1 MLLAELVA
9 TSARVGATRARSE
22 KTALLAAL
30 LRRLEP
36 REVDM
41 AVAFLSGR
49 LRQGRIGL
57 GWAALRAAR
66 AAARPTA
73 SPALSLLEVDAAF
86 DRIAAVSGRGS
97 AGERG
102 RLLAELLGRATE
114 GEQDFLVRLV
124 LGELRQGALAGLM
137 EEALAQAA
145 GLPAA
150 EVRRALLVAG
160 DLAAVARAVLGEGR
174 AGLAGFRLELLR
186 PLQPMLAQPAAD
198 LDEALGRLG
207 DAALEWKLDGARVQ
221 VHRLDD
227 EVRVFSRR
235 LHDVTAAVP
244 EVVEAVRALPAR
256 RFILD
261 GETIA
266 LRPDGSPQPFQTTM
280 RRFGRKLEVERL
292 RRELPLASFFFDLL
306 HWDGED
312 LLDRPAEERFAAL
325 RGGLPE
331 ALVVPRLRT
340 ADPAAARAFLDG
352 ALARGHEGIMA
363 KDPAAP
369 YDAGRRGFA
378 WLKVK
383 PAQTLDLVVL
393 AAEWGHGRRQGWLSN
408 LHLGARDP
416 EQGGFVML
424 GKTFKG
430 MTDEMLAWQTEKL
443 QSLALARD
451 EWTVHVRPELVV
463 EIAFNDSAGEPALP
477 GRPGAAL
484 RARQAL
490 PQRQDRGGS
499 RHHRHRARA
508 LRAAAR
514 HRLTCSLRL
523 REPAA
528 LVSRTSL

>member
-1 MLLAELVA
+1 VLLADLVA

-22 KTALLAAL
+22 KTAHLAAL
-30 LRRLEP
+30 LRRLDP
-36 REVDM
+36 REVEV

-66 AAARPTA
+66 AGARPA
-73 SPALSLLEVDAAF
+73 ERAILQLLEVDGAF
-86 DRIAAVSGRGS
+86 DRVLSVAGRGS
-97 AGERG
+97 AGERA
-102 RLLAELLGRATE
+102 RLLGELFSRATAE
-114 GEQDFLVRLV
+114 EQEFLVRLV

-137 EEALAQAA
+137 EEGLARAA
-145 GLPAA
+145 EVPAA
-150 EVRRALLVAG
+150 EVRRALLLAG
-160 DLAAVARAVLGEGR
+160 DLQAVARAVLTEGR
-174 AGLAGFRLELLR
+174 TGLARFHLELLR

-207 DAALEWKLDGARVQ
+207 EAALEWKLDGARVQ

-244 EVVEAVRALPAR
+244 ELVEAVRALPAR
-256 RFILD
+256 RLILD

-266 LRPDGSPQPFQTTM
+266 LRPDGSPQPFQVTM

-292 RRELPLASFFFDLL
+292 RQELPLSSLFFDCL

-325 RGGLPE
+325 AASAPRE
-331 ALVVPRLRT
+331 LVVPRLRT
-340 ADPAAARAFLDG
+340 ADPGAAQAFLDG
-352 ALARGHEGIMA
+352 AIGRGHEGIMV
-363 KDPAAP
+363 KDPAAA

-393 AAEWGHGRRQGWLSN
+393 AAEWGHGRRQGRLSN

-416 EQGGFVML
+416 ENGGFVML

-443 QSLALARD
+443 LSLELARD
-451 EWTVHVRPELVV
+451 EWTVHVPPELVV
-463 EIAFNDSAGEPALP
+463 EIAFSDLQESPHYP
-477 GRPGAAL
+477 GGLAL
-484 RARQAL
+484 RFARVKRYRTDKTAAESDTIATVRALFARQ
-490 PQRQDRGGS
+490 RGASG
-499 RHHRHRARA
+499 
-508 LRAAAR
+508 
-514 HRLTCSLRL
+514 
-523 REPAA
+523 
-528 LVSRTSL
+528 